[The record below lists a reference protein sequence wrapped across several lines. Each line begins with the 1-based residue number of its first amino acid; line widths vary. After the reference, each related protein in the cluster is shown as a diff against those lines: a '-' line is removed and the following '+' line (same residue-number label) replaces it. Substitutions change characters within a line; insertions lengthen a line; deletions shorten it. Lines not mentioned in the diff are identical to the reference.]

1 MNDQMTTPY
10 SLSDL
15 KLLSHIATTGSY
27 RGASR
32 ITGLAHTTISR
43 RIRRLESNLGIP
55 VIQSNANKVI
65 LTPWANR
72 LVQSC
77 DAQIAR
83 LADTIQEAQTEFIQT
98 STIGIDEA
106 LLDMAP
112 ELFAVIETF
121 KQTHMGTI
129 ISPKPRSQSTIRWE
143 SSVSD
148 DDHGLVARIQTSWA
162 VFAHRDIRYDVQ
174 QYPLF
179 KTPIAPQISKLQLAN
194 YNAIELVS
202 TCSQALQLALHC
214 QGMALLPVHLA
225 DSQEFLTEVTVER
238 ERVIEHSLLTLESD
252 VKDSVIHLNLFE
264 LLVSQCRQH

>member
-1 MNDQMTTPY
+1 MTTPY

-55 VIQSNANKVI
+55 VIQSDANKII

-83 LADTIQEAQTEFIQT
+83 LAETIQEAQTEFIQT
-98 STIGIDEA
+98 RTIGIDEE

-121 KQTHMGTI
+121 KQTHPGTI
-129 ISPKPRSQSTIRWE
+129 ISPKPRSQSAIRCE

-148 DDHGLVARIQTSWA
+148 DEHGLVARIQTSWA
-162 VFAHRDIRYDVQ
+162 VFAHKEVRYDVQ
-174 QYPLF
+174 QFPLF
-179 KTPIAPQISKLQLAN
+179 KTPIAPHISELKLAN
-194 YNAIELVS
+194 YSAIELVS
-202 TCSQALQLALHC
+202 TCSHALQLALHS

-225 DSQEFLTEVTVER
+225 NTEEHLTEVTVER
-238 ERVIEHSLLTLESD
+238 ERVIEHRLLTLGSD
-252 VKDSVIHLNLFE
+252 VKDSVVHLNLFE
-264 LLVSQCRQH
+264 LLVSQCRRH